1 MNQIEQELREFVI
14 DTFLFG
20 KEDTK
25 LSNDDSFV
33 EMGVIDSMGIMNLVS
48 FVETRYGV
56 EVANADLVPE
66 VWDSVSRI
74 ARFVTSKG
82 AVAPAQVDSAYVG

>member
-20 KEDTK
+20 NDDAK
-25 LSNDDSFV
+25 LSNDDSFI
-33 EMGVIDSMGIMNLVS
+33 EMGVIDSMGILNLVS
-48 FVETRYGV
+48 FVETKYGV

-66 VWDSVSRI
+66 IWDSVSRI
-74 ARFVTSKG
+74 ARFVTSKE
-82 AVAPAQVDSAYVG
+82 AMTSVQADSAYVG

>member
-1 MNQIEQELREFVI
+1 MSQIEQDLREFVI

-20 KEDTK
+20 NEDAK

-33 EMGVIDSMGIMNLVS
+33 EMGVIDSMGILNLVS

-66 VWDSVSRI
+66 IWDSVGRI
-74 ARFVTSKG
+74 ARFVTSKETMTPVQ
-82 AVAPAQVDSAYVG
+82 ADSACAG

>member
-20 KEDTK
+20 GEDAK
-25 LSNDDSFV
+25 LSNDDSFI
-33 EMGVIDSMGIMNLVS
+33 EMGVIDSMGILNLVS
-48 FVETRYGV
+48 FVESKYGV

-66 VWDSVSRI
+66 IWDSVSRI
-74 ARFVTSKG
+74 ARFVTSKESITS
-82 AVAPAQVDSAYVG
+82 VQENSAYVG